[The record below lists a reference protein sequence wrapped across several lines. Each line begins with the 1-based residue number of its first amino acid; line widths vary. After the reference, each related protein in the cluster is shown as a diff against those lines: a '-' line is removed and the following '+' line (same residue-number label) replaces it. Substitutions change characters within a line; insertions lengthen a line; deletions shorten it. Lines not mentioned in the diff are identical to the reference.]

1 MKRKRAFFV
10 ISMALLA
17 LSMNSTSK
25 AVDTIEEIN
34 RVRNKDVLDSRDF
47 QIIDDFVSE
56 AVRELVNTT
65 DFTSISKVRTAIV
78 SCNSSNRQS
87 AQVQYSRQFY
97 KSAYKHISS
106 ALDQAHQLTP
116 QSRRFKTILNLLILV
131 DNLEDVRLAELG
143 MKMLKD
149 ENKAI
154 RYWAVHS
161 VTNASI
167 IEQLNSGTGDSTELA
182 RRIVE
187 QLKELVKG
195 ACPEIIASMTNFAAE
210 LNSAQAE
217 DLLLDIAKMRIA
229 RYADWKVDYP
239 LLDVTVLKSLYT
251 RVFSTKTNKSVIAKH
266 FAQLYSH
273 AIQLYIK
280 NINEDGFLSDIQKQQ
295 LASVLVETEKSCIS
309 ALLGIPQGK
318 IKRAVEREDYIAL
331 LQEHNELLGDEA
343 KEGKLAVKL
352 NFDYGKTTDGNKR
365 TAPLDLPEQPKTEI
379 SK

>member
-1 MKRKRAFFV
+1 MKCKRAFFV

-25 AVDTIEEIN
+25 AVDTVEIN

-56 AVRELVNTT
+56 AVRELVNIT
-65 DFTSISKVRTAIV
+65 DFTSISKVRTVIV
-78 SCNSSNRQS
+78 SCSSSNRQS

-97 KSAYKHISS
+97 KSAYKLISS
-106 ALDQAHQLTP
+106 GLDQAHQLTP

-161 VTNASI
+161 VTNAGI
-167 IEQLNSGTGDSTELA
+167 IEQLNSGTGDSAELA

-195 ACPEIIASMTNFAAE
+195 ACPEIIALMANFAAE
-210 LNSAQAE
+210 LNSARAE

-229 RYADWKVDYP
+229 RYAEWEVDYP

-251 RVFSTKTNKSVIAKH
+251 RMFSAKTDKSVIARN
-266 FAQLYSH
+266 FAQLYSYS
-273 AIQLYIK
+273 IQLYIE
-280 NINEDGFLSDIQKQQ
+280 NIKEGSFLSDIQRQQ

-318 IKRAVEREDYIAL
+318 IKRAVEREDYMAL
-331 LQEHNELLGDEA
+331 LQEHNELLGDET

-352 NFDYGKTTDGNKR
+352 NFDYGKAPGGNKR
-365 TAPLDLPEQPKTEI
+365 TAPLALPEQPKTRT